1 MTLETQ
7 AARILQIAG
16 QRGVVRSHEVTEAGL
31 ARATLMRLVRD
42 GQLVQLAR
50 GVYALPGQRLSRQH
64 PLADVAARSSRG
76 VFCLLTALHF
86 HGLIPRPP
94 DAVWLA
100 IPNKGRVPTGGN
112 VPLEVVR
119 FSGAALEEGVEHHL
133 VDRIRIRVYA
143 PGKTVAD
150 CFKLRGRVGLDTA
163 VTALRTVL
171 RRRLATR
178 AELEHYAGVCRVR
191 ETMLPYLARG
201 AVRAR
206 K

>member
-1 MTLETQ
+1 MTLDTQ
-7 AARILQIAG
+7 AARILRIAER
-16 QRGVVRSHEVTEAGL
+16 RGVVRSHDVTEAGL

-64 PLADVAARSSRG
+64 SLAEVAARSSRG

-86 HGLIPRPP
+86 HGLIRRPP

-100 IPNKGRVPTGGN
+100 IPNKGRVPTGGE

-119 FSGAALEEGVEHHL
+119 FSGAALAEGVEHHL
-133 VDRIRIRVYA
+133 VDGVGIRVYG

-150 CFKLRGRVGLDTA
+150 CFKFRDRIGMETA
-163 VTALRTVL
+163 AAALRTVL

-178 AELEHYAGVCRVR
+178 AELEHYAGVCRAR
-191 ETMLPYLARG
+191 ETMLPLLASG
-201 AVRAR
+201 TAQAR
-206 K
+206 Q